1 MQFKRNGVMRLRPAL
16 HMRVTTEKRG
26 KNLNQLYAPLVQRL
40 ERDRSIAPHD
50 LNRRSD
56 SSNIPARIA
65 LRIFIAGREIRA
77 AFGTKPFQQL
87 PEPPPIRSLRAG
99 SGDTYTGGRVVEQLR
114 HET

>member
-40 ERDRSIAPHD
+40 ERDGWIAPQD
-50 LNRRSD
+50 LKRRSHRT
-56 SSNIPARIA
+56 NTPARMA
-65 LRIFIAGREIRA
+65 LRIFIAEREIRA
-77 AFGTKPFQQL
+77 AFGIKPFQHL

-99 SGDTYTGGRVVEQLR
+99 SGD
-114 HET
+114 